1 MSGRVNSTTRRT
13 VRLVLT
19 TASLDFYANLLTLTS
34 YRLPLA
40 QNRGY

>member
-19 TASLDFYANLLTLTS
+19 TASLDFYATLTS